1 MDLGYGDAYIPC
13 ESPPESLTV
22 KETLTISVNP
32 PSGCQSASELIN

>member
-22 KETLTISVNP
+22 KETLTIFQLILLVDVSQPVN
-32 PSGCQSASELIN
+32 S